1 MQLIAI
7 CTIYRNP
14 TGAKVA
20 TGEFDDDG
28 NPKLRADLQIVAPG
42 ETFDAD
48 PVEAQNLIELEAA
61 LPVEQFQREEADR
74 IAAAEKGDFNGQY
87 LR

>member
-1 MQLIAI
+1 MKLIAI
-7 CTIYRNP
+7 CAIYRNP

-20 TGEFDDDG
+20 TGEFDNDG
-28 NPKLRADLQIVAPG
+28 NPKLHSDLQIVAPG

-48 PVEAQNLIELEAA
+48 PVEAQSLIELEAA
-61 LPVEQFQREEADR
+61 LPVEQFEREQSER
-74 IAAAEKGDFNGQY
+74 VAAAEKSDSNGQF